1 MAGVDDLLR
10 QLTAVQTTLR
20 GARDDAMAPA
30 LTEIDGSMKELRLFR
45 DSVLTRP
52 LAGLG
57 YRQYPRLRE
66 EVQTISGMISRPQ
79 WPITEGEK
87 LRSGELVVE
96 TDDAQKRLDTI
107 VRDRIGKVND
117 LLKGTQH
124 VITPSTP
131 RVVQ

>member
-1 MAGVDDLLR
+1 
-10 QLTAVQTTLR
+10 
-20 GARDDAMAPA
+20 
-30 LTEIDGSMKELRLFR
+30 
-45 DSVLTRP
+45 VLARP

-66 EVQTISGMISRPQ
+66 EVQTVTGMISRPI
-79 WPITEGEK
+79 WPITAGEQ

-96 TDDAQKRLDTI
+96 TDDAQRRLDTI
-107 VRDRIGKVND
+107 VRDRVGKIND

-124 VITPSTP
+124 VITPNTP